1 MRKLYGLKVKLVIA
15 ILISAAITLV
25 FSTITGRLL
34 EKWYFQEQVDIS
46 PISTYLNKR
55 VMNDFDKWV
64 RSEGIDLE
72 ESYNI
77 DNWID
82 NYHNAIF
89 NITITQNGEI
99 VYGGDYAYDEN
110 LYGAGSEGWYLENE
124 LAHHEDTCVR
134 NIPFKNQIA
143 TVYLRGYYDYTV
155 YTYLN
160 YGRMLLSFLLFLI
173 IFISL
178 VSKKINYIR
187 QLEKEIKILET
198 GGLDQR
204 ITVKGKDEL
213 GSLAQN
219 LDAMRQSLMENM
231 AEKEAVTKANNDLVV
246 AVAHDQRTPLTSL
259 ILYLEMIQR
268 APELKDETRTEYLE
282 KASKKAEQIKHMTD
296 ALFERFRMEE
306 SLKKRQKQVQAL
318 IAERPESLWNDI
330 LSMFVE
336 DLTDHDFETDCS
348 INWPSGKMSI
358 DVDAVNRI
366 LDNISSNIFKYADR
380 ESSISLTVSEAQ
392 LPDLTASAVQNE
404 KTYFLLKISNRLRK
418 GNYTVESTGQG
429 LKNISEMME
438 QMHGSVR
445 EEKTEGTYSIGLY
458 FELEQ

>member
-1 MRKLYGLKVKLVIA
+1 MNRLFGLKTKLIIA

-64 RSEGIDLE
+64 RSEGIGLE

-82 NYHNAIF
+82 NYHDAIF
-89 NITITQNGEI
+89 SITITQNGEI
-99 VYGGDYAYDEN
+99 VYGGDYTFDEN

-124 LAHHEDTCVR
+124 LAYHEDTCVR

-143 TVYLRGYYDYTV
+143 TVYLRGYYDYTI

-160 YGRMLLSFLLFLI
+160 YIRMFLSFLLFLI

-213 GSLAQN
+213 GVLAQN
-219 LDAMRQSLMENM
+219 LDAMRQSLLENIT
-231 AEKEAVTKANNDLVV
+231 EKEAVTKANNDLVV
-246 AVAHDQRTPLTSL
+246 AVAHDLRTPLTSL
-259 ILYLEMIQR
+259 MLYLEMIQR

-306 SLKKRQKQVQAL
+306 SLKKRQKKVQAL

-336 DLTDHDFETDCS
+336 DLTDHGYETDCS
-348 INWPSGKMSI
+348 INWPEKKMSI
-358 DVDAVNRI
+358 DVDAASRI
-366 LDNISSNIFKYADR
+366 LDNVSSNIFKYADP
-380 ESSISLTVSEAQ
+380 ESPISLTVSEAT
-392 LPDLTASAVQNE
+392 LPETKASAVPSE
-404 KTYFLLKISNRLRK
+404 KTYFLLKISNRLRQ
-418 GNYTVESTGQG
+418 GDYTVESTGQG

-445 EEKTEGTYSIGLY
+445 EEKSEDTYSIGLY